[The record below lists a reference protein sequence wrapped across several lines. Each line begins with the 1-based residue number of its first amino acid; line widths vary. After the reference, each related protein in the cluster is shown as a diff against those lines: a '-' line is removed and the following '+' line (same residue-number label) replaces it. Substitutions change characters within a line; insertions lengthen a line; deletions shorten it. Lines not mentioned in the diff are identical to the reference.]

1 MIKGSLLKRKAASSL
16 ALWIKIIFVVLVVL
30 LGCFAFI
37 LWPGSSILEVEFK
50 ADNSEEPLGYVEV
63 ILGDDKAAIAKIK
76 SNEIDTVRLYHDEM
90 VQMSFSLV
98 VYRSQGFSK
107 ITDEY
112 FSQEL
117 FPEFANV
124 RIKAVID
131 DQGKIVSTR
140 FCKIPCSLD

>member
-1 MIKGSLLKRKAASSL
+1 MNKGNSLKRKAASSR

-37 LWPGSSILEVEFK
+37 FWPGSSILEVEFK
-50 ADNSEEPLGYVEV
+50 ADNSADPLGYVEV
-63 ILGDDKAAIAKIK
+63 ILGDDKAAIAKVK

-98 VYRSQGFSK
+98 VYRSQDFSK

-117 FPEFANV
+117 FPEFANI
-124 RIKAVID
+124 RIKAVIN
-131 DQGKIVSTR
+131 DQGKIASTS
-140 FCKIPCSLD
+140 FCKLPCSFD